1 MRSLIPAAVVA
12 RRADAIRAV
21 GFAFGFLMLSAA
33 LAAAEEPIKW
43 TVSISG
49 GSKIEIPVFFA
60 KGDGRLLGG
69 FADNHGQTFDP
80 IGYPDAEL
88 RQYRAGDNKMSP
100 FEYLK
105 QAIVGD
111 ADKVTY
117 KLDRPSLAAV
127 SGTSADGKAIF
138 YGMCQK
144 RRTITCFDMVWNKK
158 DQATFGPIAERI
170 ARSFRKNR

>member
-1 MRSLIPAAVVA
+1 MR
-12 RRADAIRAV
+12 AIV
-21 GFAFGFLMLSAA
+21 FALGLLMLAQP
-33 LAAAEEPIKW
+33 LAVAKEPIKW
-43 TVSISG
+43 TTSISG
-49 GSKIEIPVFFA
+49 GSTIEIPVFFVE
-60 KGDGRLLGG
+60 GDGRLLGG

-88 RQYRAGDNKMSP
+88 RQYRADNNKMSP

-105 QAIVGD
+105 QAVVGD
-111 ADKVTY
+111 AHKVTY

-127 SGTSADGKAIF
+127 SGTSADGTAIF

-144 RRTITCFDMVWNKK
+144 HRIITCFDMVWNKK